1 MSSRIIICE
10 NPSTGEKYTLKCYM
24 KSNPK
29 EVSNVMSERSKQV
42 HEVLKSIDSKYLMKY
57 IDRYED
63 EDYVIM
69 VFKYYEGIDLF
80 QYINEQHPSEQ
91 QCRSFFVS
99 LLNGL
104 KELHSHNIIHLDIK
118 PENMIVS
125 KDSDEQLYLII
136 IDFDKSVV
144 NDKEMLATLSDV
156 DCIGSVPYA
165 SPEVLKHESFD
176 FSTDIWSAGI
186 TFFTML
192 TGQNLFLLSY
202 PKQILTRLQMVEL
215 TSEFFIKKYNL
226 SRLSARIL
234 ENILC
239 IEPNMRMTIDE
250 LLRSRWL
257 KQ

>member
-1 MSSRIIICE
+1 MERRICRKPGRRVKQRKKESPRSAGIPFYVSMHRDSIFRAVPAESAVIQRRHPGLQNRFGAFTAFFILDVPPGAVRSEDRPQVFQHGDYHIGNMMIE
-10 NPSTGEKYTLKCYM
+10 NGK
-24 KSNPK
+24 
-29 EVSNVMSERSKQV
+29 
-42 HEVLKSIDSKYLMKY
+42 
-57 IDRYED
+57 
-63 EDYVIM
+63 
-69 VFKYYEGIDLF
+69 
-80 QYINEQHPSEQ
+80 
-91 QCRSFFVS
+91 
-99 LLNGL
+99 
-104 KELHSHNIIHLDIK
+104 
-118 PENMIVS
+118 
-125 KDSDEQLYLII
+125 LII

-144 NDKEMLATLSDV
+144 NDKEILATLSDV

-250 LLRSRWL
+250 LLQSRWL